1 MIRGADGKERL
12 YTPAEKERASM
23 SEERESLLPNGRF
36 AYSPPTYRRIT
47 GLLPGG
53 RRLTRPLTVAVEYDD
68 GEVIVS
74 EPLFH
79 MHAAAPTEA
88 EALEAFKRIFSG
100 YLALLTRR
108 EKTLG
113 PQLRDQ
119 LNYLRSIIVS
129 E

>member
-23 SEERESLLPNGRF
+23 SEETKPLLPDGRF

-100 YLALLTRR
+100 YLDTLTRR

>member
-1 MIRGADGKERL
+1 MTTVTVKTNIRAYSAVPKI
-12 YTPAEKERASM
+12 PISF
-23 SEERESLLPNGRF
+23 LPNAKL
-36 AYSPPTYRRIT
+36 AYQPPVTRKIT
-47 GLLPGG
+47 GLLPDG
-53 RRLTRPLTVAVEYDD
+53 RRLTQPLRVMVEYDD
-68 GEVIVS
+68 EEVVVS

-79 MHAAAPTEA
+79 MYAAAPTEV
-88 EALEAFKRIFSG
+88 EAIEAFERIILG
-100 YLALLTRR
+100 YLDSLTRR

>member
-1 MIRGADGKERL
+1 VIRGADGKERL

-53 RRLTRPLTVAVEYDD
+53 RRLTRPLTVAVEHDD

-100 YLALLTRR
+100 YLDSLTRR

>member
-1 MIRGADGKERL
+1 VIRGADGKERL
-12 YTPAEKERASM
+12 YTPDEKERASM
-23 SEERESLLPNGRF
+23 SEETKPLLPDGRF

-100 YLALLTRR
+100 YLDSLTRR

>member
-1 MIRGADGKERL
+1 M
-12 YTPAEKERASM
+12 EKELVAM
-23 SEERESLLPNGRF
+23 SEETEQQQSGASYQFPIPIPMTSRTIIG
-36 AYSPPTYRRIT
+36 T
-47 GLLPGG
+47 LPGG
-53 RRLTRPLTVAVEYDD
+53 RWLARPLTVAIQYDD

-79 MHAAAPTEA
+79 IFAVASTEA
-88 EALEAFKRIFSG
+88 EALEAFKRILSG
-100 YLALLTRR
+100 YLDSLTRR

-119 LNYLRSIIVS
+119 LNYLRSIIVV

>member
-1 MIRGADGKERL
+1 
-12 YTPAEKERASM
+12 M
-23 SEERESLLPNGRF
+23 SEETESLLSDGRF

-53 RRLTRPLTVAVEYDD
+53 RRLTRPLTVAVEHDD

-100 YLALLTRR
+100 YLDSLTRR

>member
-1 MIRGADGKERL
+1 VIRGADGKERL

-23 SEERESLLPNGRF
+23 SEETKPLLPDGRF

-100 YLALLTRR
+100 YLDSLTRR

>member
-100 YLALLTRR
+100 YLDSLTRR

>member
-1 MIRGADGKERL
+1 VIRGADGKERL
-12 YTPAEKERASM
+12 YTPDEKERASM
-23 SEERESLLPNGRF
+23 SEETKPLLPDGRF

-53 RRLTRPLTVAVEYDD
+53 RRLTRPLAVAVEHDD

-100 YLALLTRR
+100 YLDSLTRR

>member
-1 MIRGADGKERL
+1 MIRGADGKEKL

-23 SEERESLLPNGRF
+23 SEETKPLWPDGGF

-100 YLALLTRR
+100 YLDSLTRR

>member
-1 MIRGADGKERL
+1 
-12 YTPAEKERASM
+12 M

-53 RRLTRPLTVAVEYDD
+53 RRLTRPLTVAVEHDD

-100 YLALLTRR
+100 YLDLLTRR

>member
-1 MIRGADGKERL
+1 
-12 YTPAEKERASM
+12 M
-23 SEERESLLPNGRF
+23 SEETKPLLPDGRF
-36 AYSPPTYRRIT
+36 AYSPPAYRRIT

-100 YLALLTRR
+100 YLDLLTRR

>member
-1 MIRGADGKERL
+1 
-12 YTPAEKERASM
+12 
-23 SEERESLLPNGRF
+23 
-36 AYSPPTYRRIT
+36 
-47 GLLPGG
+47 
-53 RRLTRPLTVAVEYDD
+53 
-68 GEVIVS
+68 
-74 EPLFH
+74 

-100 YLALLTRR
+100 YLDSLTRR

>member
-1 MIRGADGKERL
+1 
-12 YTPAEKERASM
+12 M
-23 SEERESLLPNGRF
+23 SEETKPLLPDGRF
-36 AYSPPTYRRIT
+36 AYSPPIYRRIT

-53 RRLTRPLTVAVEYDD
+53 RRLTRPLTVAVEHDD

-100 YLALLTRR
+100 YLDSLTRR

-119 LNYLRSIIVS
+119 LNYLRSIIGNYS
-129 E
+129 PGSSRRIN

>member
-1 MIRGADGKERL
+1 VIRGANGKERL

-53 RRLTRPLTVAVEYDD
+53 RRLTRPLTVAVEHDD

-100 YLALLTRR
+100 YLDSLTRR

>member
-12 YTPAEKERASM
+12 YTPAEKEHASM
-23 SEERESLLPNGRF
+23 SEETKPLLPDGSF

-100 YLALLTRR
+100 YLDSLTRR

>member
-1 MIRGADGKERL
+1 
-12 YTPAEKERASM
+12 M

-53 RRLTRPLTVAVEYDD
+53 RRLTRPLTVAVEHDD

-100 YLALLTRR
+100 YLDSLTRR

>member
-23 SEERESLLPNGRF
+23 SEETESLLPNGRF

-100 YLALLTRR
+100 YLDLLTRR